1 MAAIKRLP
9 EPLRWALLCISAVLV
24 LGVLYDSRLHREKNL
39 REPNDMGSYWEIGYY
54 KIKPDTIL
62 EDLARDESGVF
73 EPYFGDPN
81 DLDELTD
88 LAIRW
93 TQDDILKIASSVGEF
108 AWDDPMDLGQWRVY
122 SISLLSYC
130 KEPAGFDF
138 ASVAY
143 FKEGPF
149 TYTTRLITIMPYF
162 GLVKY
167 GDGSVYS
174 KPVFKKWES
183 VDLPNAAVSADDAIQ
198 IVKDDMKK
206 RFDAT
211 ENEFCGILI
220 GSPMNNDAKNW
231 YLELFSGLYVVNLKT
246 GEYTFRQVR

>member
-9 EPLRWALLCISAVLV
+9 ESLRWTLLCITALVV
-24 LGVLYDSRLHREKNL
+24 LGILYDSRLHQEKNL
-39 REPNDMGSYWEIGYY
+39 HDPIDMSSYWEIGYY
-54 KIKPDTIL
+54 RITPDTIL
-62 EDLARDESGVF
+62 EDLARGESGVF

-88 LAIRW
+88 LTIRW
-93 TQDDILKIASSVGEF
+93 TQDDILKIASAVGKF
-108 AWDDPMDLGQWRVY
+108 AWDDPMDLREWSIY
-122 SISLLSYC
+122 SVDFDGAC
-130 KEPAGFDF
+130 NEPVGFDY
-138 ASVAY
+138 ANIAY
-143 FKEGPF
+143 FKEEPF

-198 IVKDDMKK
+198 IVKADMKK
-206 RFDAT
+206 RFDTA
-211 ENEFCGILI
+211 ENEVCGILI

-231 YLELFSGLYVVNLKT
+231 YLELFSGLYIVNLKT